1 VCAEAAAGHL
11 TGPARVVVYTRV
23 STGEQADSGA
33 GLAAQESQLRVE
45 AEGRGWLIVGLLSD
59 AGASGS
65 SMRKRPALAEAL
77 ALVDH
82 GQGDV
87 LAVAKLDRLSRSV
100 LDFAQ
105 LMVRA
110 RDLGW
115 GLVALDL
122 GVDTTTTSGRLVA
135 NVMVSVAEWERDI
148 IGQRTREGLAE
159 RRAAGVRLGGPQ
171 MVPTP
176 IVARIVGGRRA
187 GCTVRGIAAGLT
199 AEGVPTARGGA
210 VWASSSVRP
219 CCGRRP
225 RRRGLALHEQRLCF
239 ARGLLV
245 TYGLSCS
252 TSVAVR
258 VPVGVRGPSV
268 LDRRERPEG
277 RWRGVGRGPPHMQ
290 VSDRPHASCRRFGG
304 AVELSSRGS
313 RHCRV
318 RRA

>member
-1 VCAEAAAGHL
+1 VRVVLRVWWVARLASQPRLCARAGRWVSSLVRSTTVQRTVRCVPKPRRDL
-11 TGPARVVVYTRV
+11 TGPPRVVLYTRV

-33 GLAAQESQLRVE
+33 GLAAQESQLR
-45 AEGRGWLIVGLLSD
+45 AETERRGWLVVGLLSD

-65 SMRKRPALAEAL
+65 SMRKRPALADAL

-171 MVPTP
+171 MVPAP
-176 IVARIVGGRRA
+176 IVARIVRGRRA

-199 AEGVPTARGGA
+199 AEGVPPARGGT
-210 VWASSSVRP
+210 VWASSSVQAVLRSQAASAWA
-219 CCGRRP
+219 
-225 RRRGLALHEQRLCF
+225 GLA
-239 ARGLLV
+239 
-245 TYGLSCS
+245 
-252 TSVAVR
+252 
-258 VPVGVRGPSV
+258 
-268 LDRRERPEG
+268 
-277 RWRGVGRGPPHMQ
+277 
-290 VSDRPHASCRRFGG
+290 
-304 AVELSSRGS
+304 
-313 RHCRV
+313 
-318 RRA
+318 

>member
-1 VCAEAAAGHL
+1 VPKPRRDL
-11 TGPARVVVYTRV
+11 TGPPRVVLYTRV

-33 GLAAQESQLRVE
+33 GLAAQESQLR
-45 AEGRGWLIVGLLSD
+45 AETERRGWLVVGLLSD

-65 SMRKRPALAEAL
+65 SMRKRPALADAL

-171 MVPTP
+171 MVPAP
-176 IVARIVGGRRA
+176 IVARIVRGRRA

-199 AEGVPTARGGA
+199 AEGVPTARGGT
-210 VWASSSVRP
+210 VWASSSVQAVLRSQAASAWA
-219 CCGRRP
+219 
-225 RRRGLALHEQRLCF
+225 GLA
-239 ARGLLV
+239 
-245 TYGLSCS
+245 
-252 TSVAVR
+252 
-258 VPVGVRGPSV
+258 
-268 LDRRERPEG
+268 
-277 RWRGVGRGPPHMQ
+277 
-290 VSDRPHASCRRFGG
+290 
-304 AVELSSRGS
+304 
-313 RHCRV
+313 
-318 RRA
+318 

>member
-1 VCAEAAAGHL
+1 VPKPRRDL
-11 TGPARVVVYTRV
+11 TGPARVVLYTRV

-33 GLAAQESQLRVE
+33 GLAAQESQLRAE
-45 AEGRGWLIVGLLSD
+45 AERRGWLVVGLLSD

-110 RDLGW
+110 RELGW

-171 MVPTP
+171 MVPAP

-199 AEGVPTARGGA
+199 AEGVPTARGGT
-210 VWASSSVRP
+210 VWASSSVQAVLRSQAAV
-219 CCGRRP
+219 GA
-225 RRRGLALHEQRLCF
+225 GS
-239 ARGLLV
+239 G
-245 TYGLSCS
+245 
-252 TSVAVR
+252 SV
-258 VPVGVRGPSV
+258 
-268 LDRRERPEG
+268 
-277 RWRGVGRGPPHMQ
+277 
-290 VSDRPHASCRRFGG
+290 
-304 AVELSSRGS
+304 
-313 RHCRV
+313 
-318 RRA
+318 